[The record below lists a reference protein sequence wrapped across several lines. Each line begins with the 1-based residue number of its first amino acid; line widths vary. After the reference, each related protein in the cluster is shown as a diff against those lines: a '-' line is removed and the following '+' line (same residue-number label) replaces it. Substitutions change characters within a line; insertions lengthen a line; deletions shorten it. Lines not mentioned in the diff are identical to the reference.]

1 MKNIF
6 SRCKSIC
13 YELIFITT
21 NCPPCVLRKERG
33 GGFAKNAYY
42 AQQIVHC
49 SA

>member
-13 YELIFITT
+13 YVSIFSAS
-21 NCPPCVLRKERG
+21 NNPPCVFHAERG
-33 GGFAKNAYY
+33 DGFAKNAYY